1 MVAGWKGKLAVGLDL
16 IYERL
21 LMPSMDEASAEYGLL
36 AQAVTHP
43 GDFSSVTYRLHPRAR
58 WHDGQP
64 VTADDVVFSF
74 DVFKK
79 NNPQLSAYY
88 RRVIKAEATGER
100 EIKFTFDSPKN
111 RELPQIVGQLT
122 ILPKHWWQANEPR
135 RDIAATTLES
145 PLGSGPYR
153 IKDFEPG
160 RTITYEQVENYWGKD
175 LNVRIGR
182 DNFAELRFEYFRDFT
197 VEFEAFKADQFD
209 WYEERSAKNWA
220 TGYDFPAVEEK
231 RVVLEEFRIRNM
243 GSCRPLC
250 PISAAANSAGRRF
263 DARSTLLLILNS
275 PTSKSSTVNISASPA
290 ILREPSLL
298 ARDSREDVSS
308 KSSKGADRRA
318 VGSVHYSVFESRR
331 WKCGCSEEQSA
342 RS

>member
-1 MVAGWKGKLAVGLDL
+1 LPADAGG
-16 IYERL
+16 
-21 LMPSMDEASAEYGLL
+21 
-36 AQAVTHP
+36 
-43 GDFSSVTYRLHPRAR
+43 
-58 WHDGQP
+58 
-64 VTADDVVFSF
+64 
-74 DVFKK
+74 
-79 NNPQLSAYY
+79 
-88 RRVIKAEATGER
+88 
-100 EIKFTFDSPKN
+100 DSPKN
-111 RELPQIVGQLT
+111 LELPQIVGQLT

-231 RVVLEEFRIRNM
+231 RVVLEEFPIRNM
-243 GSCRPLC
+243 GVMQALVPNIRRRKFSRPQ
-250 PISAAANSAGRRF
+250 
-263 DARSTLLLILNS
+263 
-275 PTSKSSTVNISASPA
+275 V
-290 ILREPSLL
+290 
-298 ARDSREDVSS
+298 
-308 KSSKGADRRA
+308 RRA
-318 VGSVHYSVFESRR
+318 LNFAFDFELTNKQIFYGQYKRIASYFEGTELACSGLPRGRELEILKRCGQTCR
-331 WKCGCSEEQSA
+331 WKCSLLRIRIPSVEMRMQRGTICA
-342 RS
+342 KLRSWWSWQDSTCVISSLSIRQRANR